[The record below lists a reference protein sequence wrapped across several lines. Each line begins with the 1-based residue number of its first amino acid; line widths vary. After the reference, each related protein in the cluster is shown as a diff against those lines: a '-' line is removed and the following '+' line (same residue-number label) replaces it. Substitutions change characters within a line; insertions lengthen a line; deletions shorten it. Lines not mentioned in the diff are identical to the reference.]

1 MVCKSS
7 LLHRIQRVSKNLD
20 SKKLFWTEKVDGRKE
35 GEKGEEN
42 GFNIWESWYRLLPQS
57 SMSSSSVVTSHNVS
71 DTKEPMRAAT
81 RSCEAII
88 RSFPGRVLT
97 VTVLSRGDRKRP
109 LSFDS
114 GAPASVKRPHLDA
127 NTTTVT
133 LRTNVP
139 CPSLLCCS
147 WCGQSAIAMPLIVAE
162 ESSSTHGIVS

>member
-1 MVCKSS
+1 MTTHCLFREGRQKSCCS
-7 LLHRIQRVSKNLD
+7 ASK
-20 SKKLFWTEKVDGRKE
+20 RE
-35 GEKGEEN
+35 GEKREETS
-42 GFNIWESWYRLLPQS
+42 FTLWASWCRLLPQS
-57 SMSSSSVVTSHNVS
+57 SMSSSSAVTAHNLI

-88 RSFPGRVLT
+88 RSFPGRVVT

-114 GAPASVKRPHLDA
+114 CAPASVKRPHLDA
-127 NTTTVT
+127 NTATVT

-139 CPSLLCCS
+139 CPSLLCRS
-147 WCGQSAIAMPLIVAE
+147 WCGPSAIAMPLIVAE